1 MRKGKLLL
9 ALSAVKRA
17 LSIGGAV
24 HPTAHRMVV
33 RFALKAQAQDGRPPV
48 NLQWSRA
55 SITSASWCLHLGF
68 MQA

>member
-17 LSIGGAV
+17 LSIGGAA

-33 RFALKAQAQDGRPPV
+33 RFALKAQAQDGSAPV
-48 NLQWSRA
+48 NLPWSRA
-55 SITSASWCLHLGF
+55 GITSASWCLHLVVV
-68 MQA
+68 QA